1 MSRLDPEVRQFFQGL
16 ADAYQHALLNS
27 TETSERLTNGIV
39 NRVLE
44 VATRPIPTDGYL
56 SGSYGATI
64 GHVEVFN
71 LGNNDMTV
79 TSGRGGTPP
88 QNGTGVSV
96 VPPGVS
102 RTIHI
107 NSRDWTCY
115 GTPGDRVS
123 YQAFTIPAYGK
134 TGINTVTGGTP

>member
-1 MSRLDPEVRQFFQGL
+1 MSRLDPELRQFLQGL

-27 TETSERLTNGIV
+27 TETSERLTTGIV
-39 NRVLE
+39 NKVLE
-44 VATRPIPTDGYL
+44 VATRTIPTDGYI
-56 SGSYGATI
+56 SGGYGATI

-71 LGNNDMTV
+71 LGANDMTV

-88 QNGTGVSV
+88 VGGTGVSI

-107 NSRDWTCY
+107 NARDWTCY
-115 GTPGDRVS
+115 GTEGDRVS
-123 YQAFTIPAYGK
+123 YQAFTVPAVGK
-134 TGINTVTGGTP
+134 TGINSVQGGTP